1 MSDHGLTF
9 GIKASQQHASIGDL
23 RRLWHVADE
32 AGFDSCWAFD
42 HLVPMGRVREGDIF
56 EGWTILAAMAEAT
69 RRIRIGTLVTSNL
82 YRHPG
87 LLAKMAVTVD
97 HLSGGRLTM
106 GIGAGGDA
114 YADAMFGLPGPAAPE
129 RVGRLSEACDVLTRL
144 WTEETVT
151 FRGTYY
157 TLEEA
162 HSDPKPL
169 QKPRLPLWIASSGP
183 RYGLRVVATHAD
195 VWLIA
200 SLTPDDLGDL
210 ARLSRRLDEHC
221 ADVGR
226 DPATIR
232 RAVQFRVPD
241 RADEILRAAERY
253 TRAGFS
259 DLILMPYQGGAG
271 RVEELAGLLPALRAL
286 GGTAGYS

>member
-1 MSDHGLTF
+1 MW
-9 GIKASQQHASIGDL
+9 Q
-23 RRLWHVADE
+23 VADE

-56 EGWTILAAMAEAT
+56 EAWTILAAMAAAT

-97 HLSGGRLTM
+97 HVSGGRLAM
-106 GIGAGGDA
+106 GLGAGGDA
-114 YADAMFGLPGPAAPE
+114 YADAMFGLPAYPARE
-129 RVGRLSEACDVLTRL
+129 RIERLSEACEVLTRL
-144 WTEETVT
+144 WTEKTVT

-162 HSDPKPL
+162 QSDPKPL
-169 QKPRLPLWIASSGP
+169 QRPRPPLWIGSSGA

-195 VWLIA
+195 VWLNA
-200 SLTPDDLGDL
+200 SLTPEDLGEL
-210 ARLSRRLDEHC
+210 TRLSRRLDEHC
-221 ADVGR
+221 ADIGR

-241 RADEILRAAERY
+241 RGDEIVRAAERY
-253 TRAGFS
+253 AKAGFS
-259 DLILMPYQGGAG
+259 DLILMPYQGGPA
-271 RVEELAGLLPALRAL
+271 RVEELAALLPTLRTL
-286 GGTAGYS
+286 G

>member
-1 MSDHGLTF
+1 MSDHGLTI

-23 RRLWHVADE
+23 RRLWHTADE

-106 GIGAGGDA
+106 GLGAGGDA
-114 YADAMFGLPGPAAPE
+114 YADAMFGLPLPTARE
-129 RVGRLSEACDVLTRL
+129 RVGRLGEACDVLTRL
-144 WTEETVT
+144 WTEQTVT

-169 QKPRLPLWIASSGP
+169 QKPRLPLWIASNGP
-183 RYGLRVVATHAD
+183 RYGLRVVAAHAD
-195 VWLIA
+195 VWLNA
-200 SLTPDDLGDL
+200 SLTPEDLGDL
-210 ARLSRRLDEHC
+210 VRLSRRLDEHC

-253 TRAGFS
+253 ARAGFS
-259 DLILMPYQGGAG
+259 DLILMPYQGGAD

-286 GGTAGYS
+286 GETPS

>member
-1 MSDHGLTF
+1 MTPSTLTF
-9 GIKASQQHASIGDL
+9 GIKASQQHASIGDQ
-23 RRLWHVADE
+23 RQMWQVADE

-56 EGWTILAAMAEAT
+56 EAWTILAAMAAAT

-97 HLSGGRLTM
+97 HVSGGRLAM
-106 GIGAGGDA
+106 GLGAGGDA
-114 YADAMFGLPGPAAPE
+114 YADAMFGLPAYPARE
-129 RVGRLSEACDVLTRL
+129 RIERLSETCEVLTRL
-144 WTEETVT
+144 WTEKTVT
-151 FRGTYY
+151 FRGAYY

-162 HSDPKPL
+162 QSDPKPL
-169 QKPRLPLWIASSGP
+169 QQPRPPLWIGSSGA

-195 VWLIA
+195 VWLNA
-200 SLTPDDLGDL
+200 SLTPEDLGEL
-210 ARLSRRLDEHC
+210 TRLSRRLDEHC
-221 ADVGR
+221 ADIGR

-241 RADEILRAAERY
+241 RGDEIVRAAERY
-253 TRAGFS
+253 AKAGFS
-259 DLILMPYQGGAG
+259 DLILMPYQGGPA
-271 RVEELAGLLPALRAL
+271 RVGELAALLPRLRAL
-286 GGTAGYS
+286 GETPG

>member
-1 MSDHGLTF
+1 MSDHVLTF
-9 GIKASQQHASIGDL
+9 GIKASQQHTSIGEL
-23 RRLWHVADE
+23 RQVWHIADE

-69 RRIRIGTLVTSNL
+69 RQIRIGTLVTSNL

-106 GIGAGGDA
+106 GLGAGGDA
-114 YADAMFGLPGPAAPE
+114 YADAMFGLPSPAARE
-129 RVGRLSEACDVLTRL
+129 RIGRLSEACEVLTRL

-151 FRGTYY
+151 FRGNYY
-157 TLEEA
+157 TLEDAQSE
-162 HSDPKPL
+162 PKPL
-169 QKPRLPLWIASSGP
+169 QRPRLPLGIASSGP
-183 RYGLRVVATHAD
+183 RYGLRVVAAHAD
-195 VWLIA
+195 IWLNA
-200 SLTPDDLGDL
+200 SLAPEDLDDLTRLSG
-210 ARLSRRLDEHC
+210 LSRRLDEHC
-221 ADVGR
+221 ADAGR

-241 RADEILRAAERY
+241 RGDEILRAAERY
-253 TRAGFS
+253 ARAGFS
-259 DLILMPYQGGAG
+259 DLILMPYQGGPG
-271 RVEELAGLLPALRAL
+271 LVEELAGLLPALRAL
-286 GGTAGYS
+286 G

>member
-9 GIKASQQHASIGDL
+9 GIKASQQHASISDL
-23 RRLWHVADE
+23 RQLWHIADE

-106 GIGAGGDA
+106 GLGAGGDA
-114 YADAMFGLPGPAAPE
+114 YADAMFGLPLPTARE
-129 RVGRLSEACDVLTRL
+129 RIERLGEACDVLTRL
-144 WTEETVT
+144 WTEQTVT

-169 QKPRLPLWIASSGP
+169 QKPRIPLWIGSSGP
-183 RYGLRVVATHAD
+183 RYGLRVVATYAD
-195 VWLIA
+195 VWLNA
-200 SLTPDDLGDL
+200 SLTPEDLGDL
-210 ARLSRRLDEHC
+210 GRLSRRLDEHC

-253 TRAGFS
+253 ARAGFS
-259 DLILMPYQGGAG
+259 DLILMPYQGGAD

-286 GGTAGYS
+286 GGTPGYS